1 MEQRCEL
8 SKLLSNGMSMT
19 LNAYSGTTRLL
30 VVDADQNFA
39 KQLCDALFAE
49 GYQTAHTASGA
60 EAITLA
66 IPWQPALIVLNT
78 SLPDINGGELIRV
91 LRGHS
96 TASIIAISDRDQ
108 ESEQI
113 AALDLGASDFI
124 CKPIKIGELAARMRA
139 TLKRHVNLIP
149 PPTLIYK
156 VGHLTIDGA
165 SRTATLRR
173 QTLQL
178 TFKEFQVLHFL
189 AAANGHVVPH
199 SRLIELVWSPKGPD
213 RHQHLRALIVRL
225 RRKIEDDPAKPKL
238 LLTKIG
244 IGFRLVPWGGRATR

>member
-1 MEQRCEL
+1 
-8 SKLLSNGMSMT
+8 MT
-19 LNAYSGTTRLL
+19 ANVGKENKRVLI
-30 VVDADQNFA
+30 VDADQNSA
-39 KQLCDALFAE
+39 KQLGDALFAE
-49 GYQTAHTASGA
+49 GYETAQTASGA
-60 EAITLA
+60 EAMTLA
-66 IPWQPALIVLNT
+66 IPWQPALIILNT
-78 SLPDINGGELIRV
+78 SLPDIDGGELIRV
-91 LRGHS
+91 LCAHS

-124 CKPIKIGELAARMRA
+124 CKPIKVGELAARVRA
-139 TLKRHVNLIP
+139 TLKRHVNLVL

-173 QTLQL
+173 KTLQL

-199 SRLIELVWSPKGPD
+199 NRLIELVWSPQSPD

-225 RRKIEDDPAKPKL
+225 RRKIEDDAAKPKL
-238 LLTKIG
+238 LLTKVG
-244 IGFRLVPWGGRATR
+244 IGFRLVPRGGRATR